1 MSTYPTQSR
10 PKTGMQSLHRACMG
24 VICDVCGK
32 ARTKGKHDKCSR
44 IRQAAG
50 FKIERVL

>member
-1 MSTYPTQSR
+1 MDEYRAQSR
-10 PKTGMQSLHRACMG
+10 PKSGMQPLNRACMG

-32 ARTKGKHDKCSR
+32 ARTKGNHDKCSR

-50 FKIERVL
+50 FKIERG